1 MKLDGL
7 HVLITGGTAGI
18 GLALA
23 ERLLREGARVS
34 VCGRSEARAKAAA
47 ERLGPEA
54 AAMTCDLSDPAQHPR
69 LLADAAAA
77 NGPIDVLVNNAG
89 VQQRMDFTD
98 PQQRRAIADEVTIN
112 LTAPMLLTEA
122 LLPQLRG
129 RPNAAI
135 VQVTSGLALSPKAS
149 APVYCATKAG
159 LRAFTRTLRW
169 QLADAAPGVRVV
181 EVLPPLVDTAMTRG
195 RGRGKLSPAAVA
207 EAIVRGLR
215 AERSEIHV
223 GKSTL
228 LRALVRLSPWLA
240 SLVTRRM

>member
-34 VCGRSEARAKAAA
+34 VCGRSKARAKAAA

-54 AAMTCDLSDPAQHPR
+54 TAMVCDLSDPAQHPR

-89 VQQRMDFTD
+89 VQQLMDFTD
-98 PQQRRAIADEVTIN
+98 AQQRRAIAGEVTIN

-149 APVYCATKAG
+149 APVYCATKSG
-159 LRAFTRTLRW
+159 LRAFTRALRW
-169 QLADAAPGVRVV
+169 QLADQGVRVV

-195 RGRGKLSPAAVA
+195 RGRDKLSPAAVA

-223 GKSTL
+223 GKSKL

-240 SLVTRRM
+240 SLVTRQM